1 MKKLG
6 RMVALILT
14 FSLLLA
20 SSAFAATKASSQ
32 ILKHSIDNALEVLLG
47 EALAKT
53 WANRYNKN
61 TDIVL

>member
-32 ILKHSIDNALEVLLG
+32 ILKERPCG
-47 EALAKT
+47 KT
-53 WANRYNKN
+53 PQ
-61 TDIVL
+61 T

>member
-32 ILKHSIDNALEVLLG
+32 ILKHDAGVKSIGNF
-47 EALAKT
+47 
-53 WANRYNKN
+53 
-61 TDIVL
+61 

>member
-32 ILKHSIDNALEVLLG
+32 ILKH
-47 EALAKT
+47 
-53 WANRYNKN
+53 NRYHSK
-61 TDIVL
+61 

>member
-32 ILKHSIDNALEVLLG
+32 ILKHSID
-47 EALAKT
+47 
-53 WANRYNKN
+53 RNKN
-61 TDIVL
+61 PRARPWALLWL